1 MKYRIDVLV
10 RSLSLLGKYSPKILI
25 KHVMKYILDIFD
37 FEFNE
42 NENRFLISFNNIRKS
57 LKNF

>member
-1 MKYRIDVLV
+1 
-10 RSLSLLGKYSPKILI
+10 
-25 KHVMKYILDIFD
+25 MKYILDISD

-57 LKNF
+57 LKNFKSRTLDFRGEVRSF